1 MFKGYDWVELLPRFG
16 MAYDSELE
24 QVQLF
29 DLQETI
35 ISWFGQDEPTEMIS
49 ALRAFLSALIESKQ
63 EFEYSAPLFEGL
75 AQIEDAETFC
85 KYFSILLPQM
95 WT

>member
-1 MFKGYDWVELLPRFG
+1 MFKGYDWTELLPLFG
-16 MAYDSELE
+16 IEYDSELE

-35 ISWFGQDEPTEMIS
+35 TSWFGQEGPTEMIAS
-49 ALRAFLSALIESKQ
+49 LHEFLAALIETKQ

-75 AQIEDAETFC
+75 AHIEDAETFC
-85 KYFSILLPQM
+85 KYFAILLPQM